1 MRFRVTS
8 ITYEDEAKLVMAPLC
23 KIEDWLNAAMA
34 DGEFGGGLDSLMIV
48 VISYYIDEAGEI
60 SKLPKPSRLSKY
72 KHPVT
77 GEEQGCLAL
86 HVSVEDKALLRVEPE
101 NMVHYL
107 SQMIVEKLPE
117 RPLRTPKGLD
127 YSRLRT
133 AMQKCIGTFA
143 EVR

>member
-1 MRFRVTS
+1 
-8 ITYEDEAKLVMAPLC
+8 MAPLC
-23 KIEDWLNAAMA
+23 KIEDWLNAAMS

-60 SKLPKPSRLSKY
+60 SKLPKPSRLSKF
-72 KHPVT
+72 KNPMT
-77 GEEQGCLAL
+77 GEEQRCLAL
-86 HVSVEDKALLRVEPE
+86 HVSMEDKAILRVKPE
-101 NMVHYL
+101 DMVNYL

-117 RPLRTPKGLD
+117 RPLRIPKGLD

-133 AMQKCIGTFA
+133 AMQKCVGTFA